1 MMTMRIFCWL
11 KEKESVTESKQ
22 RMVPTSVMMMVMML
36 NRPAGLAGLGLHQ
49 RRRPQLAA
57 AAAAAVVAS
66 SPTAPATA
74 AASR

>member
-1 MMTMRIFCWL
+1 MMMMRIFCWL

-36 NRPAGLAGLGLHQ
+36 NRPAGLAGLGLYQ

-57 AAAAAVVAS
+57 AAAAAAAS